1 MSIRLGRNE
10 GFVKKGSGTVAGTA
24 RRVPRTTVPEPFLNC
39 VFAIVI
45 GCGALSAPEA
55 RAQLSAASNT
65 VTLDG
70 LLRMSPAELETV
82 YRQGTMAAVP
92 EGRIRG
98 TALLAP
104 GTRRARSLSRGAR
117 LVWQGKVFEPGQNT
131 AVNRF
136 FGLRL
141 VRAQVYQGPSW
152 LDGQPSLV
160 LDYSQ
165 TSRIY
170 ADNRDE
176 IRQVAPGLLLGLM
189 YDRTTAPP
197 GLQMYFALEAR
208 P

>member
-1 MSIRLGRNE
+1 MFMQLGSIE
-10 GFVKKGSGTVAGTA
+10 GVGVKGWGCVLAIAIGFGS
-24 RRVPRTTVPEPFLNC
+24 LM
-39 VFAIVI
+39 
-45 GCGALSAPEA
+45 APEA
-55 RAQLSAASNT
+55 RAQAPPPPSE
-65 VTLDG
+65 VTLAG
-70 LLRMSPAELETV
+70 LLRMSPAELEMA
-82 YRQGTMAAVP
+82 YRQGAAMAIP

-98 TALLAP
+98 TALLQP
-104 GTRRARSLSRGAR
+104 GTRRTRALSRGAR
-117 LVWQGKVFEPGQNT
+117 LFWQGKVFEPGQTT

-141 VRAQVYQGPSW
+141 IRAQVYQGPSW

-176 IRQVAPGLLLGLM
+176 IRQVAPGLFLGLM

-197 GLQMYFALEAR
+197 SLVMYFALETR